1 MSFDHAIALMPIFI
15 ALLFAIPMFVVEKVG
30 WRLTMAFWALL
41 FIGSAIIKLFRMV
54 F

>member
-1 MSFDHAIALMPIFI
+1 MPIFI
-15 ALLFAIPMFVVEKVG
+15 ALLFAIPMLIVEKIG